1 MRQGGS
7 RAPAT
12 HRRIERALRQL
23 RAAPLLTGARGA
35 PRVDLEAVARLAC
48 GLGDVLLADGL
59 SVIECNPV
67 IAHPGGAVIADALAA
82 APLPA

>member
-1 MRQGGS
+1 
-7 RAPAT
+7 
-12 HRRIERALRQL
+12 
-23 RAAPLLTGARGA
+23 
-35 PRVDLEAVARLAC
+35 
-48 GLGDVLLADGL
+48 VLLADGL